1 MVQENIGI
9 LLVQSDLNKIV
20 SMSEKCISAGID
32 DETIYATIYGE
43 DIQKFLMSKGIG
55 TVIIDSDMYNMET
68 ASILKA
74 YSSLSDLDVILVT
87 KTSMKKTIRM
97 IMDENLKYINA
108 EISSEN
114 LARVLG
120 IYQPFWFKKVV
131 HL

>member
-1 MVQENIGI
+1 MVQENTGI

-32 DETIYATIYGE
+32 DETIYATVYGE

-55 TVIIDSDMYNMET
+55 TVIIDADMYNMET

-74 YSSLSDLDVILVT
+74 YSSFSDLDVILVT
-87 KTSMKKTIRM
+87 KTAMKKTIRM

-108 EISSEN
+108 EISSED

>member
-1 MVQENIGI
+1 MAQENIGI

-32 DETIYATIYGE
+32 DETIYATVYGE
-43 DIQKFLMSKGIG
+43 DIQKFLMGKGIG
-55 TVIIDSDMYNMET
+55 TVIIDADMYNMES
-68 ASILKA
+68 ASILKT

-87 KTSMKKTIRM
+87 KTSMRKTIRM

-108 EISSEN
+108 EISSED
-114 LARVLG
+114 LAKVLG

>member
-1 MVQENIGI
+1 MVENTGV
-9 LLVQSDLNKIV
+9 LLVQSDLNRIV

-55 TVIIDSDMYNMET
+55 TVIIDSDMYNMTT
-68 ASILKA
+68 ASILRA
-74 YSSLSDLDVILVT
+74 YSEQSDLDVILVT
-87 KTSMKKTIRM
+87 KTSMRKTIRM

-108 EISSEN
+108 EISSED
-114 LARVLG
+114 LAKVLG
-120 IYQPFWFKKVV
+120 IYQPYWFKKVV

>member
-1 MVQENIGI
+1 MAQDNTGI

-32 DETIYATIYGE
+32 DETIYATVYGE

-55 TVIIDSDMYNMET
+55 TVIIDADMYNMET

-74 YSSLSDLDVILVT
+74 YSSFSDLDVILVT
-87 KTSMKKTIRM
+87 KTAMKKTIRM

-108 EISSEN
+108 EISSED